1 MQKETFEL
9 LTRVRVP
16 TMMTGGCML
25 GEAIEIA
32 AEELKVHSLIQLSDI
47 ESEIADRHGINA
59 KTVDQNL
66 RRALGIAEY
75 RSGRCPNVELMAL
88 MNRFGFDIVT
98 PKKFVYAAAREVSDR
113 EESC

>member
-1 MQKETFEL
+1 MEHEILEL

-32 AEELKVHSLIQLSDI
+32 SEELKVHSLIQLSEI

-75 RSGRCPNVELMAL
+75 RSGRYPNVELMSL
-88 MNRFGFDIVT
+88 MGRYGFCTVT
-98 PKKFVYAAAREVSDR
+98 PKKFVYAAARKVNET
-113 EESC
+113 

>member
-1 MQKETFEL
+1 MQQEVLDL

-16 TMMTGGCML
+16 TMMTGGWML

-32 AEELKVHSLIQLSDI
+32 CEELKVHSLIQLSDI
-47 ESEIADRHGINA
+47 ESEIADQHRVGV

-66 RRALGIAEY
+66 RRALSIAEF
-75 RSGRCPNVELMAL
+75 RSGRYPNVAL
-88 MNRFGFDIVT
+88 MDLMDHYGFAAVT
-98 PKKFVYAAAREVSDR
+98 PKKFVYAAAREVIER